1 MILFQ
6 GIVDGYDVKIQTTEM
21 YDRGEILPDDDMPST
36 DFFIKGN
43 GRDIKSP
50 IWGTPPK
57 VITDGMVRGF
67 LRAKNLMPV

>member
-21 YDRGEILPDDDMPST
+21 YDRGEILGDDDEPSA
-36 DFFIKGN
+36 DIYVKGN
-43 GRDIKSP
+43 GREIKSP

-57 VITDGMVRGF
+57 VITDGMVRQF
-67 LRAKNLMPV
+67 LRSENLMPV